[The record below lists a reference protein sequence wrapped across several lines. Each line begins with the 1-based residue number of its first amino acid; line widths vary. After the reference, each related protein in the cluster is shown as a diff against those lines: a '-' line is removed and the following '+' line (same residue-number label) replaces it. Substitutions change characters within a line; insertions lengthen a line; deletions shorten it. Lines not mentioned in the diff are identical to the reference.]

1 MIFLSVGSELPF
13 SRLVKA
19 VDEWGRENSELDIVA
34 QVGKLSEQDYVPL
47 HSEHHDFVDPTK
59 YSQLAE
65 ASVLMIAH
73 AGMGSIISAMTI
85 GKPLVIM
92 PRRAELREA
101 TTDHQCA
108 TAKKFEGK
116 EGIFVAWDESEIGQA
131 ISNAL
136 EYAKQAQFK
145 RAEKFAPEDFIRRIR
160 SFIVEA

>member
-19 VDEWGRENSELDIVA
+19 VDEWVRANAEVEVVA
-34 QVGKLSEQDYVPL
+34 QIGKLSDQDYVPS
-47 HSEHHDFVDPTK
+47 HSEYHNFVDPKK

-65 ASVLMIAH
+65 ASIVMIAH
-73 AGMGSIISAMTI
+73 AGMGSIMSAMTI
-85 GKPLVIM
+85 GKPLVIL

-116 EGIFVAWDESEIGQA
+116 DGIFVAWNEYEIGQA

-136 EYAKQAQFK
+136 QYAKQAQFN
-145 RAEKFAPEDFIRRIR
+145 RAEKFAL
-160 SFIVEA
+160 